1 MKILRVINNLNTGGA
16 ERSLETNVP
25 IHISNGYE
33 MDVLVLDGTAS
44 PFMKSLKEKNVRV
57 FSTGISSLYN
67 PLQII
72 KIARFIKKYDIVHVH
87 LFPALYW
94 VAIAKMVSRAK
105 CHLVFTEHSTENRR
119 RNNPIFRLFDRFIY
133 KRYERIIAISD
144 ATCRNLYLHLGDAS
158 RITTIPNGVDL
169 RPYEQ
174 QYDKLNIDGVDKDAF
189 IITQIAS
196 FRRQKDQDTTIKS
209 LQFTNHNV
217 HAVFVGVGDRLETC
231 RQLARD
237 MGLEDRVHFLGS
249 RMDIPAIVKS
259 SDVVVMSS
267 NYEGFGRAAI
277 EGMAGRKPTIATNVA
292 GLRDVVGGAG
302 LLFEVGDARKLAEN
316 ITRLQEDG
324 GYYNMIAD
332 KCYNRAQEYSA
343 KKMIEG
349 YERIYKKWEIEK

>member
-144 ATCRNLYLHLGDAS
+144 ATCRNLSLHLGDDS

-174 QYDKLNIDGVDKDAF
+174 QYDKLTIDGVDKDAF

-217 HAVFVGVGDRLETC
+217 HAVFAGVGDRLETC

-343 KKMIEG
+343 TKMIEG

>member
-72 KIARFIKKYDIVHVH
+72 KIARFIKKYDVVHVH

-94 VAIAKMVSRAK
+94 VAIAKIVFRTK

-119 RNNPIFRLFDRFIY
+119 RKNLIFRLFDRFIY
-133 KRYERIIAISD
+133 KRYDCIIAISD
-144 ATCRNLYLHLGDAS
+144 AAHKNLSLHLGDDS
-158 RITTIPNGVDL
+158 RIITIANGVDL
-169 RPYEQ
+169 RPYEK
-174 QYDKLNIDGVDKDAF
+174 QYEKVVFDGCGTDAF

-196 FRRQKDQDTTIKS
+196 FRRQKDQDTTIRA
-209 LQFTNHNV
+209 LQYTHSNV
-217 HAVFVGVGDRLETC
+217 HAVFAGVGERVETC
-231 RQLARD
+231 RQLAIEL
-237 MGLEDRVHFLGS
+237 GVEDRVHFLGS
-249 RMDIPAIVKS
+249 RMDIPAIVMS
-259 SDVVVMSS
+259 SDIVVMSS

-302 LLFEVGDARKLAEN
+302 LLFEVGDARKLAEH
-316 ITRLQEDG
+316 ITQLQEDAE
-324 GYYNMIAD
+324 YYNVVAE

-343 KKMIEG
+343 TKMIEG
-349 YERIYKKWEIEK
+349 YEKIYKTWEVEK

>member
-25 IHISNGYE
+25 IHIRNGYK
-33 MDVLVLDGTAS
+33 MDVLVLDGTET
-44 PFMKSLKEKNVRV
+44 PFMKSLKEKNVSV
-57 FSTGISSLYN
+57 YSTGIRSLYN
-67 PLQII
+67 PLQVFRIVN
-72 KIARFIKKYDIVHVH
+72 FIKKYDVVHVH
-87 LFPALYW
+87 LFPSLYW
-94 VAIAKMVSRAK
+94 VAFAKMVSGAK
-105 CHLVFTEHSTENRR
+105 CRLVYTEHSTENRR
-119 RNNPIFRLFDRFIY
+119 RNNLILRLFDKFIY
-133 KRYERIIAISD
+133 KRYDRIIAISD
-144 ATCRNLYLHLGDAS
+144 ATHINLSTHLGDDS
-158 RITTIPNGVDL
+158 RITTIANGVDL
-169 RPYEQ
+169 SPYDK
-174 QYDKLNIDGVDKDAF
+174 QYDKIIFDGCGTDAF

-196 FRRQKDQDTTIKS
+196 FRRQKDQDTTIRA
-209 LQFTNHNV
+209 LQYTHSNV
-217 HAVFVGVGDRLETC
+217 HAVFAGVGDRLETC

>member
-144 ATCRNLYLHLGDAS
+144 ATCRNLSLHLGDDS

-217 HAVFVGVGDRLETC
+217 HAVFAGVGDRLETC

>member
-144 ATCRNLYLHLGDAS
+144 ATCRNLSLHLGDDS

-174 QYDKLNIDGVDKDAF
+174 QYDKLTIDGVDKEAF

-217 HAVFVGVGDRLETC
+217 HAVFAGVGDRLETC

>member
-25 IHISNGYE
+25 IHIRNGYE
-33 MDVLVLDGTAS
+33 MDVLVLDGTVT
-44 PFMKSLKEKNVRV
+44 PFMRNLKEKNVSV
-57 FSTGISSLYN
+57 FSTGVGSLYN
-67 PLQII
+67 PMQVL
-72 KIARFIKKYDIVHVH
+72 KIASFIKKYDVVHVH
-87 LFPALYW
+87 LFPSLYW

-119 RNNPIFRLFDRFIY
+119 RNNPVLRFLDRFIY
-133 KRYERIIAISD
+133 KCYDRIIAISD
-144 ATCRNLYLHLGDAS
+144 ATHRNLSIHLGEDS
-158 RITTIPNGVDL
+158 RIITIANGVDL
-169 RPYEQ
+169 RPYEK
-174 QYDKLNIDGVDKDAF
+174 QYEKVVFDGCDEDVF

-217 HAVFVGVGDRLETC
+217 HAVFAGIGERIDEC
-231 RQLARD
+231 KQLAIEL
-237 MGLEDRVHFLGS
+237 GVEDRVHFLGS
-249 RMDIPAIVKS
+249 RMDIPAIVMS
-259 SDVVVMSS
+259 SDIVVMSS

-302 LLFEVGDARKLAEN
+302 LLFEVGDARKLAEH
-316 ITRLQEDG
+316 ITQLQEDAE
-324 GYYNMIAD
+324 YYNVVAE

-343 KKMIEG
+343 TKMIEG
-349 YERIYKKWEIEK
+349 YEKIYKTWEVEK